1 VGPNDAELV
10 RVFTAR
16 VVGGAAVPDVTF
28 GLNEDVKIFSEAEA
42 GTTVHG
48 TGAQFLNGIV
58 VRDITQNNNIP
69 FTANSTLTGALASAQ
84 WPNFDQRFE
93 FTVAQADLAGREND
107 VCQVIAFLK
116 IGTNNPDSSF
126 AVSQYFMIE
135 AA

>member
-1 VGPNDAELV
+1 VGPNDAELA

-16 VVGGAAVPDVTF
+16 IVGGNAVPDVTF
-28 GLNEDVKIFSEAEA
+28 GLDEDVKIFSEAEA

-48 TGAQFLNGIV
+48 SGAQFLTGIV
-58 VRDITQNNNIP
+58 VRDITQNNDIP
-69 FTANSTLTGALASAQ
+69 FTANSTLSGALDSAN

-116 IGTNNPDSSF
+116 IGTTNPDASF
-126 AVSQYFMIE
+126 ADSAYFIIE